1 MKNLNQRFKFTQCAV
16 SFIFYR
22 KLPAVFYTLPV
33 IRWWFSLGLSSLLPF
48 FPCMRAMEIKFS
60 KWEKLMEVIFNRFII
75 EGQPPPQ
82 LMCQNVQFLEWP
94 LGLYQ
99 RPCYKE
105 LVYSS
110 NVKLL
115 LHGWPRTANFH
126 LLVVYSWDCPLKIKL
141 LQAPPGR
148 FWPSGLTFDTCAFRC
163 YPPFFV
169 CLIVNHV
176 S

>member
-1 MKNLNQRFKFTQCAV
+1 MRRVIYLLPQTTCCILHTSSYKMMI
-16 SFIFYR
+16 FIGSELSTPF
-22 KLPAVFYTLPV
+22 
-33 IRWWFSLGLSSLLPF
+33 FSLHESYGDQIQQMGKTNGSNLQQG
-48 FPCMRAMEIKFS
+48 
-60 KWEKLMEVIFNRFII
+60 II

-94 LGLYQ
+94 LGLY
-99 RPCYKE
+99 RHPCYKE

-110 NVKLL
+110 NIKLL

-148 FWPSGLTFDTCAFRC
+148 FWPSDLTFDTCAFRC
-163 YPPFFV
+163 HPPFFV
-169 CLIVNHV
+169 RLIVNHA

>member
-1 MKNLNQRFKFTQCAV
+1 MKNLKPEIQ
-16 SFIFYR
+16 I
-22 KLPAVFYTLPV
+22 YTVRRV
-33 IRWWFSLGLSSLLPF
+33 IYLLPQTTCRILHTSSYKMRIFIGSELSTPF
-48 FPCMRAMEIKFS
+48 FFLHDSYGDQIQQMGKTNGS
-60 KWEKLMEVIFNRFII
+60 NLK
-75 EGQPPPQ
+75 Q

-94 LGLYQ
+94 LGLYR
-99 RPCYKE
+99 RPCCKE

-110 NVKLL
+110 NIKLL

-163 YPPFFV
+163 HPPFFV

>member
-48 FPCMRAMEIKFS
+48 FSLHESYGDQIQQMGKTNGS
-60 KWEKLMEVIFNRFII
+60 NLQQGII
-75 EGQPPPQ
+75 EGQPHPK

-94 LGLYQ
+94 LGLY
-99 RPCYKE
+99 RHPCYKE

-110 NVKLL
+110 NIKRL

-126 LLVVYSWDCPLKIKL
+126 LLVVHSWDCPLKIKL
-141 LQAPPGR
+141 LQAPLGR
-148 FWPSGLTFDTCAFRC
+148 FWPSGLTIDTCAFRC
-163 YPPFFV
+163 HPPFFV
-169 CLIVNHV
+169 RLIVNHV